1 MKPEFIIQI
10 GPEHLKNNGVGE
22 LWYELV
28 NSAGNSSESFKR
40 RLTIDHTP
48 VPENLKEATF
58 THINQFGYLE
68 LRNGSSNMGGG
79 KS

>member
-10 GPEHLKNNGVGE
+10 GPEHLETIGVGE

-28 NSAGNSSESFKR
+28 NSAGNPSESFKR
-40 RLTIDHTP
+40 RLALDHTP

-58 THINQFGYLE
+58 TRYQPIWLSRIAQRILQYG
-68 LRNGSSNMGGG
+68 RG
-79 KS
+79 